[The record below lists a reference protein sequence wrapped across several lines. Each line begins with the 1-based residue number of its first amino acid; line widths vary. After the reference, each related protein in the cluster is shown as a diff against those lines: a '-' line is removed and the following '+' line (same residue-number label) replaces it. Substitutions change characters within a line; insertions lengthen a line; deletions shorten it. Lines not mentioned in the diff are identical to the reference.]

1 VAYIVA
7 YRPSVIIAGG
17 LLLLYVFP
25 ANSKKAQAGE
35 PVGNHLRLPHR
46 HEARRSEQSAL
57 KRAEVYD
64 PAPE

>member
-1 VAYIVA
+1 MAYTVA
-7 YRPSVIIAGG
+7 YRSPGIVVGAS
-17 LLLLYVFP
+17 LLYNVFP
-25 ANSKKAQAGE
+25 ANRKKAQAGE

-57 KRAEVYD
+57 KRAEFYD

>member
-1 VAYIVA
+1 MA
-7 YRPSVIIAGG
+7 YRPSAMITEG

-25 ANSKKAQAGE
+25 ANSNKAQAGE

-57 KRAEVYD
+57 IRAEFYD